1 MARRGSVCY
10 IHRCLELE
18 CLCPEQGFRGSACV
32 ERLLRCGLWLIEA
45 WGQEAGT
52 RTMKKGLF
60 ALRMQKTSRELFGA
74 RVQIFGW
81 IIFRLVVKER

>member
-1 MARRGSVCY
+1 M
-10 IHRCLELE
+10 
-18 CLCPEQGFRGSACV
+18 

-60 ALRMQKTSRELFGA
+60 ALRMQKTSRELGC
-74 RVQIFGW
+74 RYLGGLYSGW
-81 IIFRLVVKER
+81 LSRRDSAVGICEMTKNIWGLFTGSGGR